1 MSSTSQSVGR
11 TIELFQAFARA
22 RRALSAAEIAVL
34 ISAPRSSCAAL
45 LKTLSDL
52 DMVSVDRRT
61 ATYFPTARFAELGAW
76 ISDGSIYPPRILEI
90 MHELCAVT
98 GETITLATSN
108 DLMIELVQVE
118 RSDQAISFAAEKG
131 QKFPLWGTGVGA
143 AYLSCLDNAQ
153 IRSLYRRCE
162 TRNLIPKSAPPI
174 DRILMEAANVR
185 RRGYAIA
192 EGAVFA
198 DASAIAAPAPL
209 KANGRPIV
217 VSIAGPTARMKHRYA
232 ALGALLV
239 ERLAAAADA
248 PPVKKNGGRKASP
261 KNREGAAAR

>member
-1 MSSTSQSVGR
+1 MDFQMSSTSQSVGR
-11 TIELFQAFARA
+11 TIELFAGFAREK
-22 RRALSAAEIAVL
+22 RALSASEIAG
-34 ISAPRSSCAAL
+34 IIGAPRSSCAAL
-45 LKTLSDL
+45 LKTLVDL

-118 RSDQAISFAAEKG
+118 RSEQAISFAAEKG
-131 QKFPLWGTGVGA
+131 QKFSLWGTGVGA
-143 AYLSCLDNAQ
+143 AYLSSLDNAQ
-153 IRSLYRRCE
+153 IRSLHRRCE
-162 TRNLIPKSAPPI
+162 TRKLIPKKAPPLE
-174 DRILMEAANVR
+174 DILGAVAEVR
-185 RRGYAIA
+185 RKGFTVA

-209 KANGRPIV
+209 KVNGRPLV
-217 VSIAGPTARMKHRYA
+217 VSIAGPTARMKSRYE
-232 ALGALLV
+232 ALGGLLV
-239 ERLAAAADA
+239 EKLAR
-248 PPVKKNGGRKASP
+248 V
-261 KNREGAAAR
+261 